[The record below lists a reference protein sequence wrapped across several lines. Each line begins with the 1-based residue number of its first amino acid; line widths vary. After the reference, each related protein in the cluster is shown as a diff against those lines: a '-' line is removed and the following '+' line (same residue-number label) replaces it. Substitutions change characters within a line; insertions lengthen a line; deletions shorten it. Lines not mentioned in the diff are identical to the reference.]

1 MTSSATPGSGDST
14 GSPGQPD
21 RGGSAGSPGQPDR
34 GGSADSPGQAAG
46 LGRRAA
52 AIAIDWLVALLLAR
66 LIPGAEYG
74 TGDYALATL
83 TIFAVEIILFTWLT
97 GSSFGQRVVGIAVVK
112 QDDGRLSLW
121 RIIVRT
127 ALICIVIPAL
137 VYDSQ
142 KRGLQDLAV
151 GSRVVMRTSIGMSR

>member
-1 MTSSATPGSGDST
+1 MSTSATPG
-14 GSPGQPD
+14 PGV
-21 RGGSAGSPGQPDR
+21 
-34 GGSADSPGQAAG
+34 AAG

-83 TIFAVEIILFTWLT
+83 AIFAAEIVIFTWLT
-97 GSSFGQRVVGIAVVK
+97 GSSFGQRILGIAVVSESG
-112 QDDGRLSLW
+112 GRLALW

-142 KRGLQDLAV
+142 RRGLQDLAV
-151 GSRVVMRTSIGMSR
+151 GSRVVMRTSVGMSR

>member
-1 MTSSATPGSGDST
+1 VSSSVTPD
-14 GSPGQPD
+14 PE
-21 RGGSAGSPGQPDR
+21 A
-34 GGSADSPGQAAG
+34 PGQAAG
-46 LGRRAA
+46 LGRRAL
-52 AIAIDWLVALLLAR
+52 AIAIDWLLALLVAR

-83 TIFAVEIILFTWLT
+83 VIFTVEIIALTWLT
-97 GSSFGQRVVGIAVVK
+97 GSSFGQRVMGIAVVS
-112 QDDGRLSLW
+112 QSGGRLSLW
-121 RIIVRT
+121 RIAVRT
-127 ALICIVIPAL
+127 VLICLVVPAL

>member
-1 MTSSATPGSGDST
+1 MTSSATPGS
-14 GSPGQPD
+14 
-21 RGGSAGSPGQPDR
+21 GGSAGSPGQPDR
-34 GGSADSPGQAAG
+34 GGSAGSPGQAAG

-66 LIPGAEYG
+66 FIPGAEYG
-74 TGDYALATL
+74 TGDYALATMA
-83 TIFAVEIILFTWLT
+83 IFAAEIILFTWLT

-142 KRGLQDLAV
+142 RRGLQDLAV
-151 GSRVVMRTSIGMSR
+151 GSLVLVRRTVPR

>member
-1 MTSSATPGSGDST
+1 MTTPATPG
-14 GSPGQPD
+14 PGV
-21 RGGSAGSPGQPDR
+21 
-34 GGSADSPGQAAG
+34 AAG
-46 LGRRAA
+46 LGRRAG
-52 AIAIDWLVALLLAR
+52 AIALDWLVALLLAR

-83 TIFAVEIILFTWLT
+83 AIFAVEIIVLTWLT
-97 GSSFGQRVVGIAVVK
+97 GSSFGQRILGMAVIS
-112 QDDGRLSLW
+112 QNGGRLSLW

-142 KRGLQDLAV
+142 RRGLQDLAV
-151 GSRVVMRTSIGMSR
+151 GSRVVMRTSVGMSR

>member
-14 GSPGQPD
+14 G
-21 RGGSAGSPGQPDR
+21 
-34 GGSADSPGQAAG
+34 SPGQAAG

-97 GSSFGQRVVGIAVVK
+97 GSSFGLRVVGIAVVK

>member
-1 MTSSATPGSGDST
+1 MTSPATPDPGA
-14 GSPGQPD
+14 PGQP
-21 RGGSAGSPGQPDR
+21 
-34 GGSADSPGQAAG
+34 AG
-46 LGRRAA
+46 LGRRAL
-52 AIAIDWLVALLLAR
+52 AIALDWLIALLLAR

-83 TIFAVEIILFTWLT
+83 VIFAVEIIVLTWLT
-97 GSSFGQRVVGIAVVK
+97 GSSFGQRIMGIAVVS
-112 QDDGRLSLW
+112 QAGGRLPLW
-121 RIIVRT
+121 RIAVRT
-127 ALICIVIPAL
+127 VLISLVIPAL

>member
-1 MTSSATPGSGDST
+1 VPETGGSAVP
-14 GSPGQPD
+14 PGQP
-21 RGGSAGSPGQPDR
+21 
-34 GGSADSPGQAAG
+34 AG

-52 AIAIDWLVALLLAR
+52 AIALDWLVALLLAR

-74 TGDYALATL
+74 SGDYALATL
-83 TIFAVEIILFTWLT
+83 AIFAFEIIVLTWLT
-97 GSSFGQRVVGIAVVK
+97 GSSFGQRILGIAVVSENG
-112 QDDGRLSLW
+112 GRLSLW

-142 KRGLQDLAV
+142 RRGLQDLAV
-151 GSRVVMRTSIGMSR
+151 GSRVVMRTSIGMTR